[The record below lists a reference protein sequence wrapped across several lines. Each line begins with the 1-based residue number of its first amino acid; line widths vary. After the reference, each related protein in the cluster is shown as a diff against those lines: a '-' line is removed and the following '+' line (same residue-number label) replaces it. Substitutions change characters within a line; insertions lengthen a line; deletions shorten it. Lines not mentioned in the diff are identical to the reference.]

1 MKSFRKP
8 KASTIGTPIYH
19 RKRRTWRDDKD
30 LLEELLEILK
40 KIDSPYDYFDS
51 KVKNLREKIESFAAN
66 GFEENIEVF
75 LMAMWIRE
83 KLTELTIKQGSY
95 NLQVH
100 AIEIPESIDQVLRT
114 EETKATRSNAKT
126 PLNVSLSELFP
137 NHRLRAFALERIQML
152 HRGDLAAYLSSL
164 VAKEK
169 SSLMSCSAS
178 IMDMISICEHKLD
191 LRKLKV
197 SKKFSVGESDLWIP
211 DISLG
216 VEVRDSWDENKEIE
230 IIRTLSDTNFRK
242 RALHLCLVTPDDLSD
257 TEFIKLRDIEKRN
270 VIENLSVIRIGD
282 FGPYLDEIM
291 KTVRKITG

>member
-19 RKRRTWRDDKD
+19 RKRRTWQDDKD

-51 KVKNLREKIESFAAN
+51 KVKNLREKIESFAAY

-100 AIEIPESIDQVLRT
+100 AIEIPESIDQVLKT
-114 EETKATRSNAKT
+114 EETKATKSNAKT

-191 LRKLKV
+191 LRKLEV

-211 DISLG
+211 DMSLG

-291 KTVRKITG
+291 KTVKKITG